1 MQRQLQFNDEAL
13 VVENSDYLSKQ
24 LITYIGNKRALLPV
38 IGSAVEKVKRKL
50 GKQKLRVADIFTGSG
65 VVARFLKA
73 HSELVIAN
81 DIEDYACANARCYLT
96 NRSVIELDRLT
107 NTINELNHMA
117 AEQST
122 GIGFIQELYS
132 PKNDLEITIDDRVF
146 YTRDNAR
153 RLDFYRQ
160 AMSHLPMRDFE
171 FLLGPLLILS
181 ACVSSPDYPVS
192 QSGDYVSAVASL
204 REVPWSTLPGWQ
216 EDDLREAWPAWLL
229 SCKALQKR
237 ASHPLDWRSACQA
250 AKQVNG
256 NQNQAIARYFETH
269 MKVMEV
275 RHANGKD
282 AGANTGLITGYYEP
296 YLNGSRTKGGAY
308 QTPLHAYPKVWQ
320 RKKPS
325 QLPSREKL
333 LASGLLDGEELV
345 WVDDPVAAAFMQI
358 QGSGQIRLTDGQ
370 VMRLGFAGTNDHPFQ
385 SFAQWLL
392 NRREITRAQATMQ
405 GISEWAKKNPSRVSE
420 MLNANPRF
428 VF

>member
-1 MQRQLQFNDEAL
+1 MSLLIKKFRYGLLL
-13 VVENSDYLSKQ
+13 VP
-24 LITYIGNKRALLPV
+24 I
-38 IGSAVEKVKRKL
+38 
-50 GKQKLRVADIFTGSG
+50 
-65 VVARFLKA
+65 
-73 HSELVIAN
+73 
-81 DIEDYACANARCYLT
+81 
-96 NRSVIELDRLT
+96 
-107 NTINELNHMA
+107 M
-117 AEQST
+117 
-122 GIGFIQELYS
+122 
-132 PKNDLEITIDDRVF
+132 
-146 YTRDNAR
+146 
-153 RLDFYRQ
+153 
-160 AMSHLPMRDFE
+160 
-171 FLLGPLLILS
+171 ILS

-192 QSGDYVSAVASL
+192 QSGDYVSTVASL

-229 SCKALQKR
+229 SCQALQKR

-358 QGSGQIRLTDGQ
+358 QGSGRIRLTDGQ

-420 MLNANPRF
+420 MLNANPRY
-428 VF
+428 VFFKELPRLGDQGPVGALGVPLSAMRSIAIDLKALPLGSPVYLATTYPMSDKPLRRLVLAQDTGTAIVGAVRADFYWGSGDAAGESAGRMKQSGRMWLLLPR